1 MKPEKTHYRTIVISD
16 LHMGSKGCKARLL
29 NDFLKNNSSDY
40 LYLNGDIFDCW
51 KIQQNKWHFNK
62 AQSKVLRRLLK
73 ISMSQTQ
80 VIYILGNHDDFFRN
94 FIPYKINLGK
104 IKVLNECVHVGQ
116 NGARYLVTHGDL
128 FDTVTRV
135 HRWISFLGDRAYD
148 YLLRMNGSVNSC
160 RRYIG
165 LKYWS
170 LSHYLKTKVK
180 KAVDFIFEFETT
192 LSNYAKSKS
201 YNGIICG
208 HIHVAEIKNLN
219 GIVYMNS
226 GDWVESCTALVET
239 IDGDW
244 QIIHWHNETQLDN
257 NDEFVL

>member
-1 MKPEKTHYRTIVISD
+1 MKPEKQHYRTIVISD
-16 LHMGSKGCKARLL
+16 LHMGSRGCKARLL
-29 NDFLKNNSSDY
+29 NDFLKNNTSDW

-51 KIQQNKWHFNK
+51 KIQQNKWNFSK

-73 ISMSQTQ
+73 ISMTKTQ
-80 VIYILGNHDDFFRN
+80 VTYILGNHDDFFRN

-104 IKVLNECVHVGQ
+104 IRVVNECVHTGQ
-116 NGARYLVTHGDL
+116 NGMKYLVTHGDL

-148 YLLRMNGSVNSC
+148 YLLRMNGAVNAC
-160 RRYIG
+160 RRFFG
-165 LKYWS
+165 LRYWS

-180 KAVDFIFEFETT
+180 KAVDFIFEFELT
-192 LSNYAKSKS
+192 LSRYAKSKN
-201 YNGIICG
+201 YDGVICG
-208 HIHVAEIKNLN
+208 HIHVAEIKNLD

-239 IDGDW
+239 HDGEW
-244 QIIHWHNETQLDN
+244 KIIHWHTEDDKSETDTV
-257 NDEFVL
+257 VL

>member
-1 MKPEKTHYRTIVISD
+1 MTSAKTHYRTIVISD

-51 KIQQNKWHFNK
+51 KIQQNKWYFNK
-62 AQSKVLRRLLK
+62 TQSKVLRRLLK
-73 ISMSQTQ
+73 ISMSKTQ

-104 IKVLNECVHVGQ
+104 IKVLNECVHVGVD
-116 NGARYLVTHGDL
+116 GARYLVTHGDL

-135 HRWISFLGDRAYD
+135 HRWVSFLGDKAYD
-148 YLLRMNGSVNSC
+148 YLLTLNGAVNSC
-160 RRYIG
+160 RRLFR

-170 LSHYLKTKVK
+170 LSHYLKTRVK
-180 KAVDFIFEFETT
+180 KAVNFIFEFEAT

-201 YNGIICG
+201 YDGVICG
-208 HIHVAEIKNLN
+208 HIHVAEIKNID
-219 GIVYMNS
+219 GIIYMNS
-226 GDWVESCTALVET
+226 GDFVESCTALVENV
-239 IDGDW
+239 DGEW
-244 QIIHWHNETQLDN
+244 KIVHWHLDKESDHN
-257 NDEFVL
+257 LDAVS

>member
-16 LHMGSKGCKARLL
+16 LHMGSNGCKARLL

-148 YLLRMNGSVNSC
+148 YLLRMNGAVNSC

-201 YNGIICG
+201 YDGIICG